1 MSGRA
6 LAFAAAAAGAV
17 GGALFARQV
26 FAPEAPA
33 PKTSRVSPDAPADPA
48 SREADD
54 VVDAV
59 RRGRLSAALAGA
71 ASFLRLHDPAA
82 LDADRRAAFEEAR
95 LAAGRWGLA
104 EAESL
109 VGRGQAEA
117 AEAVLARAVAV
128 LAGTEAEA
136 EAAACS
142 TRVRAAVEAVAAAA
156 TAAAEQ
162 AAVESVE
169 KILLEARAKAAVG
182 KPADALAGLLGPLEA
197 ASHPA
202 AKARI
207 EKEVASLRR
216 SVKVADGRSAQRKR
230 ADEFLAKGDYA
241 KAREVLVALVEG
253 AGEGT
258 PAEEAARDKAKLDA
272 LKDLEQNREP
282 EALAA
287 VRRALR
293 WMVKQQIPDGS
304 FSVPVMGDDGKAVP
318 DEQRKKAKYRTGITG
333 LAAIALLGHVRHDL
347 TDEFE
352 PALDRSLAWIVAAQK
367 SNGSFT
373 GMIYEDAICTLAL
386 IEADRILKKPG
397 MAEPATRGLV
407 FLQDAQNSDGGWK
420 YSARKP
426 PSDVSVTGWALQAL
440 LHAESGGY
448 ELRPGTVDS
457 AFGYLDR
464 MTDPATKQTQY
475 QVPGGGNPAMT
486 AVALFCRL
494 RRSMGPEDDTVR
506 LAAEFL
512 ARHPPH
518 SASMKRSSYATFY
531 ASDAMSRLGGSWW
544 RKWAPSLKKTLL
556 DAQNKKGDAEGS
568 WPSAEDAWARNAGAV
583 YHCAMNAMSLENFF
597 EHRE

>member
-1 MSGRA
+1 MGRA
-6 LAFAAAAAGAV
+6 LAFAAAAAGAL
-17 GGALFARQV
+17 GGAFVARQV
-26 FAPEAPA
+26 FLPA
-33 PKTSRVSPDAPADPA
+33 TPGVGLPPGARQVPGSPAA
-48 SREADD
+48 READD

-59 RRGRLSAALAGA
+59 RRGRLSAALGGA
-71 ASFLRLHDPAA
+71 ASFLLLHDPAA

-109 VGRGQAEA
+109 AGRGHAEA

-136 EAAACS
+136 EAAAS
-142 TRVRAAVEAVAAAA
+142 AARVRAAVEADTAAAA
-156 TAAAEQ
+156 SAAEKG
-162 AAVESVE
+162 AVESVE
-169 KILLEARAKAAVG
+169 TLLLEARAKAAGG
-182 KPADALAGLLGPLEA
+182 KPAEALAGLLGPLEA
-197 ASHPA
+197 ATHPA

-207 EKEVASLRR
+207 EKEVATLRN
-216 SVKVADGRSAQRKR
+216 SVRVADVRSAQRKR
-230 ADEFLAKGDYA
+230 ADEFLAKGDYG
-241 KAREVLVALVEG
+241 KAREALTVLVEG

-258 PAEEAARDKAKLDA
+258 PAEEAAKDKAKLDA
-272 LKDLEQNREP
+272 LKDLEENKEP

-287 VRRALR
+287 VRKALR

-304 FSVPVMGDDGKAVP
+304 FSVPVMGDDGKPVP
-318 DEQRKKAKYRTGITG
+318 DEQRKKARFRTGITG

-352 PALDRSLAWIVAAQK
+352 PALDKSLAWIVAAQK

-373 GMIYEDAICTLAL
+373 GFLYEDAICTLAL
-386 IEADRILKKPG
+386 IEADRLLKKQG
-397 MAEPATRGLV
+397 MTEPVKRGLE

-420 YSARKP
+420 YSARNP

-440 LHAESGGY
+440 IHADSGGY
-448 ELRPGTVDS
+448 ELRAGTLES
-457 AFGYLDR
+457 AMGYLDR

-494 RRSMGPEDDTVR
+494 RRSMGPDDDTVR

-512 ARHPPH
+512 ARNPPG

-531 ASDAMSRLGGSWW
+531 ASDAMSRLGGAWW
-544 RKWAPSLKKTLL
+544 KKWAPSLKKTLL

-568 WPSAEDAWARNAGAV
+568 WPNAEDAWARNAGAV
-583 YHCAMNAMSLENFF
+583 YHCAMNALSLENFF